1 MTAAV
6 SRIDGSTQEA
16 FRRTY
21 AEVNRGLS
29 DDELVQ
35 FQIAIQR
42 ILLYCIKLVRST
54 NPERGNDA
62 DQYELEMQR
71 MMNGLSFLEVV
82 ALGRKCDQD
91 ERGGAAD
98 A

>member
-1 MTAAV
+1 MTASI

-29 DDELVQ
+29 DDELVR

-42 ILLYCIKLVRST
+42 ILLSCMKLVRST

-62 DQYELEMQR
+62 DQYMIEMQR
-71 MMNGLSFLEVV
+71 MLNGLSFLEVV

-91 ERGGAAD
+91 EMGG
-98 A
+98 

>member
-1 MTAAV
+1 MTASI

-16 FRRTY
+16 FQRTY

-42 ILLYCIKLVRST
+42 ILLSCMKRVRST
-54 NPERGNDA
+54 NLERGNDA
-62 DQYELEMQR
+62 DQYMLEMQR
-71 MMNGLSFLEVV
+71 MLNGLSFLEVV
-82 ALGRKCDQD
+82 DLGRKCDQD
-91 ERGGAAD
+91 EMGG
-98 A
+98 

>member
-1 MTAAV
+1 MSLPI
-6 SRIDGSTQEA
+6 SRIDSSTPEA

-21 AEVNRGLS
+21 AEVSGELS
-29 DDELVQ
+29 GDELVQ

-42 ILLYCIKLVRST
+42 ILLSCIKLVRST
-54 NPERGNDA
+54 NPERGNEA
-62 DQYELEMQR
+62 DQYELEMRR
-71 MMNGLSFLEVV
+71 MMNGMSFSEVV
-82 ALGRKCDQD
+82 TLGRKCAQD